1 MRKFPFIKYLV
12 FDLDDTLLRKDRT
25 ISSFS
30 LDVLNR
36 AKEQGYIIVFDTS
49 RSRQN
54 SQRYIDLVHPS
65 YGIYNGGC
73 EISDSKGNILYASF
87 IDKEETKK
95 ITKYLNTVMKK
106 ISVQGKDNFYASDK
120 EYKGQNAIWTDFKDG
135 LNLDAYKILCFSLD
149 NNYVDEIAFKYNL
162 EHQNYLNSGWHRLS
176 KKGNNKFTGLE
187 KFLSLVNGKLDEVC
201 YFGDD
206 FGDIEVIE
214 KVALGVAMENSKEEV
229 LKIAKYKTVSC
240 NNDGCAKF
248 ILENLLD

>member
-1 MRKFPFIKYLV
+1 MNKYPFIKYLV

-25 ISSFS
+25 ISPFS
-30 LDVLNR
+30 VTTLNK
-36 AKEQGYIIVFDTS
+36 AKEKGYIIVFNTS

-54 SQRYIDLVHPS
+54 SEKYISLISPQ

-73 EISDSKGNILYASF
+73 EIDDENGNILFASF
-87 IDKEETKK
+87 IDKKETKQ
-95 ITKYLNTVMKK
+95 ITKYLNEVMEK

-135 LNLDAYKILCFSLD
+135 LEEDAYKILCFSMD
-149 NNYVDEIAFKYNL
+149 NKFVDDIANKYNL

-176 KKGNNKFTGLE
+176 KKGNNKLSGLE
-187 KFLSLVNGKLDEVC
+187 RFLSLVNGKLKEVC

-214 KVALGVAMENSKEEV
+214 NVGLGVAMENSKEEV
-229 LKIAKYKTVSC
+229 LKIAKHIAPSC
-240 NNDGCAKF
+240 NDDGCAKF
-248 ILENLLD
+248 IVENLLD